1 MTPAILD
8 ENQLP
13 FEGSFVDIVSMH
25 LVLTEETSFENPHK
39 EPTCQETG
47 KVMRGA
53 LKKSHGA
60 PMITS
65 QKEVHS
71 CFSQRLTKPSS
82 SLAASSFR

>member
-13 FEGSFVDIVSMH
+13 FEGSFVRYSIYAP
-25 LVLTEETSFENPHK
+25 LTEETSFENPHK